1 MKMSTVFAGMLI
13 GACVG
18 HAQAQDNGDD
28 FVGYWKTA
36 HGEGIV
42 QLQRCPLYKNA
53 PLTALCG
60 VIVWDAEVNNPQR
73 STSLDCNRK
82 VFEASKFDGGVWRE
96 GWAFD
101 TRKRKF
107 YSAKLRLK
115 GGNLHVRA
123 YVGSEINGET
133 EIFTRVA
140 EVPPGCA
147 DRKPES
153 ISVNGAGR

>member
-1 MKMSTVFAGMLI
+1 MKMNTVFAGIVISACM
-13 GACVG
+13 GAV
-18 HAQAQDNGDD
+18 QAQDGGDD

-36 HGEGIV
+36 QGEGIV

-53 PLTALCG
+53 PPTALCG
-60 VIVWDAEVNNPQR
+60 VVVWDAEVSNPKR
-73 STSLDCNRK
+73 STSLDCNRQ
-82 VFEASKFDGGVWRE
+82 VFEASKFEGGVWKD

-107 YSAKLRLK
+107 YSARLRMK

-140 EVPPGCA
+140 EVPSGCEQ
-147 DRKPES
+147 RTPEPTS
-153 ISVNGAGR
+153 IKGVGR